1 MTRAEVGCLLLWPKP
16 AVGPLETSL
25 KCMWNAWVSSNK
37 TFTMTG
43 NTEVASLMT
52 EYCGL
57 TSIMAGG
64 SGVAAILGRDSG
76 PTAILRRD
84 SKAMSKMA
92 HFGLVDFLRVQTL
105 MTSCSAD
112 LRGPFRESTRAHW
125 SSILGQTRSSHR
137 KYEEVWWWCC
147 CFG

>member
-1 MTRAEVGCLLLWPKP
+1 
-16 AVGPLETSL
+16 
-25 KCMWNAWVSSNK
+25 
-37 TFTMTG
+37 
-43 NTEVASLMT
+43 
-52 EYCGL
+52 
-57 TSIMAGG
+57 MAGG

-92 HFGLVDFLRVQTL
+92 HSGIVDFLRVQPL

-125 SSILGQTRSSHR
+125 SRTFGIDSIITPEIGRDVVVVVVL
-137 KYEEVWWWCC
+137 
-147 CFG
+147 FG